1 MRSHFSESE
10 QAFADQVEGF
20 IAEHW
25 LHKADSR
32 RRLRAWLNDDDTQGL
47 RQQWYQAV
55 VAAGWAVP
63 HWPRKFGGCKWSAT
77 QLHIWFSAC
86 VRHQTPS
93 VLNFATAYV
102 GPLLMEFGNAQQ
114 QALLPQIAR
123 FEAGWCLGWAE
134 PGKAVDDFE
143 LTTLIRR
150 HQSEPSKMYVT
161 GAKTRVV
168 EGMQA
173 RWMLGIGRLDEKE
186 LGVFLLPL
194 DQGGVSRTPRAALAT
209 GQPMAEIQMQKAAL
223 PAWGTLS
230 LSTEMLRGRLSGL
243 AQSDFTSLADS
254 AALVDQVQRLKA
266 QLQNENNV
274 ELGLVRDCDA
284 LAVEVLGLQ
293 AMEQRIIQSNSEN
306 SSNDL
311 PPTAVRLRAQSLWSK
326 LSELQIAAFGYYAL
340 PFVDGALS
348 DNEGPIDPRRSSGDM
363 DMTMVMRRML
373 SPTIATE
380 LALDPRDA
388 LAQEHD
394 Q

>member
-1 MRSHFSESE
+1 MRSEFSESE

-20 IAEHW
+20 ITEHW
-25 LHKADSR
+25 LDRADPQ
-32 RRLRAWLNDDDTQGL
+32 RRLRAWLNDDDTQAL
-47 RQQWYQAV
+47 RRHWYQAL

-63 HWPRKFGGCKWSAT
+63 HWPAQFGGCKWSAA

-86 VRHQTPS
+86 IRHQTPS
-93 VLNFATAYV
+93 VLTFATAYV
-102 GPLLMEFGNAQQ
+102 GPLLMEFGNSQQ
-114 QALLPQIAR
+114 QELLPQIAR
-123 FEAGWCLGWAE
+123 FEASWCLGWAE
-134 PGKAVDDFE
+134 PGKMLDDFA
-143 LTTLIRR
+143 LTTRIRQ
-150 HQSEPSKMYVT
+150 HQSKPGQMQVT

-173 RWMLGIGRLDEKE
+173 LWMLGIGRLDEKE
-186 LGVFLLPL
+186 IGVFLLPL
-194 DQGGVSRTPRAALAT
+194 DQGGVSRTPKAALAT
-209 GQPMAEIQMQKAAL
+209 GQPMAEIQMQDAVV

-230 LSTEMLRGRLSGL
+230 LSTEMLRRRLSGL
-243 AQSDFTSLADS
+243 AESDLTSLADS
-254 AALVDQVQRLKA
+254 GALTDQVQRLKA
-266 QLQNENNV
+266 QLENEDNV
-274 ELGLVRDCDA
+274 EQGLVRDCDA
-284 LAVEVLGLQ
+284 LAVEILGLK
-293 AMEQRIIQSNSEN
+293 AMEQRIVQSNGAK

-373 SPTIATE
+373 SPNVATE
-380 LALDPRDA
+380 LALNPRDV